1 MEIKDL
7 LKKDLMVLDL
17 KAETKEEAI
26 KEIAD
31 KFFEKGYVKSA
42 EDFAEGLRE
51 REAQGSTALGES
63 VAIPHSK
70 NKTVIEPAVLFARK
84 KSGLDYDAL
93 DGMPTEIFFAIA
105 APDGENN
112 LHVATLA
119 ELSKMIMKDGFIG
132 DLKKVENEDEVY
144 AVIEKYSAKEKPVQ
158 KEAENKEVAKA
169 TINLL
174 AVTACPN
181 GIAHTYMAQEALE
194 KAAKARGVNIKVETN
209 GSDGIKNR
217 LTAEE
222 IEKADAIIIAADKK
236 VETARFNGK
245 KVIQRPVSDGIRKA
259 DELVDRA
266 IKGEANIYHEEAGAS
281 AVYKEES
288 QSITQKI
295 YGDLMNGISHML
307 PFVIGGGILLAISFL
322 FERFT
327 GDKSTIFTFLNGLGG
342 DAFSFLI
349 PILAGYISYSIADRP
364 GLMPGMVAGL
374 MASRGAGFIG
384 GLIGGFIAGYV
395 VNFLK
400 KATRNLP
407 KSVEGLKPML
417 IYPVLGLLIVGAIM
431 FFAIDPVFTSVNNFI
446 NNWLTSLS
454 GTNMV
459 LLGALLAAM
468 MAIDMGGPVN
478 KAAYAFAIGAFTDTG
493 IGTFMAAVMVGGMVP
508 PIAIAIATTF
518 FKDKFNEEQK
528 KTTVTNY
535 ILGASFI
542 TEGAIPFAAAEP
554 QTVLPSCVIGSSLA
568 GAIVGY
574 FGVSAPAPHGGI
586 FILPAMGSLNQALL
600 FVGAVVIGAI
610 VGGIIFGTIKKKPEG
625 LRG

>member
-1 MEIKDL
+1 MEIRDL

-26 KEIAD
+26 KEIAK
-31 KFFEKGYVKSA
+31 KFFDQGYVKSA

-84 KSGLDYDAL
+84 KTGLDYDAL
-93 DGMPTEIFFAIA
+93 DGMPTEIFFAIG

-119 ELSKMIMKDGFIG
+119 ELSKMIMKDGFID
-132 DLKKVENEDEVY
+132 DLKKVNNEDEVY
-144 AVIEKYSAKEKPVQ
+144 AVIEKYSEKEKQSQ
-158 KEAENKEVAKA
+158 KEPEKKQEVESA
-169 TINLL
+169 INLL

-217 LTAEE
+217 LTSSE

-245 KVIQRPVSDGIRKA
+245 KVIQRSVSDGIRKA

-266 IKGEANIYHEEAGAS
+266 IKGEANIYHEEGGQ
-281 AVYKEES
+281 VQKFEEG
-288 QSITQKI
+288 QSIGRKI

-322 FERFT
+322 FERFL
-327 GDKSTIFTFLNGLGG
+327 GEKSTVFTFLNGLGG
-342 DAFSFLI
+342 DAFTFLI
-349 PILAGYISYSIADRP
+349 PILAGYISFSIADRP

-384 GLIGGFIAGYV
+384 GLIGGFVAGYI
-395 VNFLK
+395 VNYLK
-400 KATRNLP
+400 KATKNLP

-431 FFAIDPVFTSVNNFI
+431 FFVIDPVFTGVNNFI
-446 NNWLTSLS
+446 NNWLMSLS

-459 LLGALLAAM
+459 LLGALLAGM
-468 MAIDMGGPVN
+468 MAIDMGGPIN

-518 FKDKFNEEQK
+518 FKRKFNEEQK
-528 KTTVTNY
+528 NTTITNY

-554 QTVLPSCVIGSSLA
+554 TRVLPSCIIGSAIA

-574 FGVSAPAPHGGI
+574 FGINAPAPHGGI

-600 FVGAVVIGAI
+600 FVGAVLIGAI
-610 VGGIIFGTIKKKPEG
+610 IGGLILGTIKKKPETQA
-625 LRG
+625 

>member
-1 MEIKDL
+1 MEIRDL

-42 EDFAEGLRE
+42 EEFAEGLRE
-51 REAQGSTALGES
+51 SEAQGSTALGES

-84 KSGLDYDAL
+84 IGGLDYDAL
-93 DGMPTEIFFAIA
+93 DGEPTEIFFAIG

-119 ELSKMIMKDGFIG
+119 ELSKMIMKDGFID
-132 DLKKVENEDEVY
+132 DLKKVENEDQVY
-144 AVIEKYSAKEKPVQ
+144 AVIEKYTEKEKPVQ
-158 KEAENKEVAKA
+158 EEAENQEVKLE
-169 TINLL
+169 INLL

-217 LTAEE
+217 LTASE

-259 DELVDRA
+259 DELVDMA
-266 IKGEANIYHEEAGAS
+266 IKGEANIYREEGGS
-281 AVYKEES
+281 KESYSEEK
-288 QSITQKI
+288 QSIGQKI

-322 FERFT
+322 FERFA
-327 GDKSTIFTFLNGLGG
+327 GDESTVFTFLNGLGG

-400 KATRNLP
+400 KATRKLP

-417 IYPVLGLLIVGAIM
+417 IYPVLGLIIVGAIM
-431 FFAIDPVFTSVNNFI
+431 FFAVDPVFTCVNNFI
-446 NNWLTSLS
+446 NNWLMSLS

-459 LLGALLAAM
+459 ILGALLAGM
-468 MAIDMGGPVN
+468 MAIDMGGPIN

-518 FKDKFNEEQK
+518 FKNKFNEEQK
-528 KTTVTNY
+528 KTTITNY

-600 FVGAVVIGAI
+600 FVGAVAIGAI
-610 VGGIIFGTIKKKPEG
+610 IGGLIFGTIKKKPEEIAG
-625 LRG
+625 

>member
-1 MEIKDL
+1 MEIRDL

-84 KSGLDYDAL
+84 IGGLDYDAL
-93 DGMPTEIFFAIA
+93 DGEPTEIFFAIG

-119 ELSKMIMKDGFIG
+119 ELSKMIMKDGFID
-132 DLKKVENEDEVY
+132 DLKKVNNEDEVY
-144 AVIEKYSAKEKPVQ
+144 TVIEKYSEKAKPVQ
-158 KEAENKEVAKA
+158 EEAKTEVKSD
-169 TINLL
+169 INLL

-194 KAAKARGVNIKVETN
+194 KAAGARGVNIKVETN

-217 LTAEE
+217 LTASE

-266 IKGEANIYHEEAGAS
+266 IKGEANIYHEDGGS
-281 AVYKEES
+281 KESYSEEK
-288 QSITQKI
+288 QSIGQKI

-322 FERFT
+322 FERFA
-327 GDKSTIFTFLNGLGG
+327 GDESTVFTFLNGLGG
-342 DAFSFLI
+342 YAFSFLI

-400 KATRNLP
+400 KATRKLP
-407 KSVEGLKPML
+407 ESVEGLKPML

-431 FFAIDPVFTSVNNFI
+431 FFAVDPVFTGVNNFI
-446 NNWLTSLS
+446 NNWLMSLS

-459 LLGALLAAM
+459 LLGALLAGM
-468 MAIDMGGPVN
+468 MAIDMGGPIN

-610 VGGIIFGTIKKKPEG
+610 IGGLIFGAIKKKPEEIAG
-625 LRG
+625 

>member
-1 MEIKDL
+1 MEIRDL

-42 EDFAEGLRE
+42 EEFAEGLRE

-84 KSGLDYDAL
+84 IGGLDYDAL
-93 DGMPTEIFFAIA
+93 DGEPTEIFFAIG

-119 ELSKMIMKDGFIG
+119 ELSKMIMKDGFID
-132 DLKKVENEDEVY
+132 DLKKVENEDQVY
-144 AVIEKYSAKEKPVQ
+144 AVIEKYTEKEKPVQ
-158 KEAENKEVAKA
+158 EEAENQEVKLE
-169 TINLL
+169 INLL

-217 LTAEE
+217 LTASE

-259 DELVDRA
+259 DELVDMA
-266 IKGEANIYHEEAGAS
+266 IKGEANIYREEGGS
-281 AVYKEES
+281 KESYSEEK
-288 QSITQKI
+288 QSIGQKI

-322 FERFT
+322 FERFA
-327 GDKSTIFTFLNGLGG
+327 GDESTVFTFLNGLGG

-400 KATRNLP
+400 KATRKLP

-417 IYPVLGLLIVGAIM
+417 IYPVLGLIIVGAIM
-431 FFAIDPVFTSVNNFI
+431 FFAVDPVFTGVNNFI
-446 NNWLTSLS
+446 NNWLMSLS

-459 LLGALLAAM
+459 ILGALLAGM
-468 MAIDMGGPVN
+468 MAIDMGGPIN

-518 FKDKFNEEQK
+518 FKNKFNEEQK
-528 KTTVTNY
+528 KTTITNY

-542 TEGAIPFAAAEP
+542 TEGAIPYAAAEP

-610 VGGIIFGTIKKKPEG
+610 IGGLIFGTIKKKPEEIAG
-625 LRG
+625 

>member
-42 EDFAEGLRE
+42 EHFAEGLRE

-132 DLKKVENEDEVY
+132 DLKKVENEDQVY

-478 KAAYAFAIGAFTDTG
+478 KASYAFAIGAFTDTG

-600 FVGAVVIGAI
+600 FVGSVVIGAI
-610 VGGIIFGTIKKKPEG
+610 IGGLILGAIKKKPEEILG
-625 LRG
+625 